1 MVERRTIALVRADCD
16 VARARIRKSTYVRTL
31 YRACVI
37 LGGLAP
43 LARHLGVAP
52 ERLRP
57 WLAGREDPPDA
68 VFLGAVEVLLLDAE
82 RSGTPS

>member
-1 MVERRTIALVRADCD
+1 MAERRTIALVRANCD
-16 VARARIRKSTYVRTL
+16 VARAQLRKSTHVRTL

-43 LARHLGVAP
+43 LARHLKVPP

-57 WLAGREDPPDA
+57 WLEGREDPPDA
-68 VFLGAVEVLLLDAE
+68 VSWA
-82 RSGTPS
+82 RWRCCC